1 MATALFYASST
12 GNSEEIADKIASELG
27 GIEVFDLS
35 ATDISKINDY
45 DKVILGGSTW
55 GDGELN
61 DDWDE
66 VWDSFK
72 TISFVDKTIA
82 LFGLGDQDGYPD
94 DFCSALGIIYEHV
107 STSGAKIVGF
117 TSTDGYDFD
126 ESKAEIDGKFVGL
139 VIDEDNQDDLTDER
153 ISSWIGN
160 IKGDILAS

>member
-27 GIEVFDLS
+27 GIEIFDLS
-35 ATDISKINDY
+35 SSSVEKINEY

-66 VWDSFK
+66 AWDSFK
-72 TISFVDKTIA
+72 TLDLTDKTIA

-94 DFCSALGIIYEHV
+94 EFCSALGIIYEQV

-117 TSTDGYDFD
+117 TSIDGYDFD
-126 ESKAEIDGKFVGL
+126 DSKAVVDGKFVGL

-153 ISSWIGN
+153 ISSWAEN
-160 IKGDILAS
+160 IKADIL

>member
-1 MATALFYASST
+1 MSTALFYASST

-27 GIEVFDLS
+27 GIEIFDLS
-35 ATDISKINDY
+35 SSSVEKINEY

-66 VWDSFK
+66 AWDSFK
-72 TISFVDKTIA
+72 TLDLTDKTIA

-94 DFCSALGIIYEHV
+94 EFCSALGIIYEQV

-126 ESKAEIDGKFVGL
+126 DSKAVIDGKFVGL

-153 ISSWIGN
+153 ISSWAEN
-160 IKGDILAS
+160 IKADIL

>member
-12 GNSEEIADKIASELG
+12 GNSEEIAEKIANELG

-35 ATDISKINDY
+35 DTDINKINEY

-55 GDGELN
+55 GEGELN

-66 VWDSFK
+66 VWDAFCA
-72 TISFVDKTIA
+72 ISLDDKTVA

-94 DFCSALGIIYEHV
+94 DFCNALGLIYEHV
-107 STSGAKIVGF
+107 STTGATIVGA
-117 TSTDGYDFD
+117 TSIDGYEYDD
-126 ESKAEIDGKFVGL
+126 SKAEVDGKFVGL

-153 ISSWIGN
+153 IKTWAED
-160 IKGDILAS
+160 IKSDIL

>member
-27 GIEVFDLS
+27 GIEIFDLS
-35 ATDISKINDY
+35 SSSVEKIYEY

-66 VWDSFK
+66 AWDSFK
-72 TISFVDKTIA
+72 TLDLTDKTIA

-94 DFCSALGIIYEHV
+94 EFCSALGIIYEQV

-117 TSTDGYDFD
+117 TSIDGYDFD
-126 ESKAEIDGKFVGL
+126 DSKAVVDGKFVGL

-153 ISSWIGN
+153 ISSWAEN
-160 IKGDILAS
+160 IKADIL

>member
-27 GIEVFDLS
+27 GIEIFDLS
-35 ATDISKINDY
+35 SSSVEKIYEY

-66 VWDSFK
+66 AWDSFK
-72 TISFVDKTIA
+72 TLDLTDKTIA

-94 DFCSALGIIYEHV
+94 EFCSALGIIYEQV

-117 TSTDGYDFD
+117 TSIDGYDFD
-126 ESKAEIDGKFVGL
+126 DSKAVVDGNFVGL

-153 ISSWIGN
+153 ISSWAEN
-160 IKGDILAS
+160 IKADIL

>member
-27 GIEVFDLS
+27 GIETFDLS
-35 ATDISKINDY
+35 STSIDKMNEY
-45 DKVILGGSTW
+45 EKVILGGSTW

-66 VWDSFK
+66 AWDSFAALNL
-72 TISFVDKTIA
+72 TDKTIA

-94 DFCSALGIIYEHV
+94 EFCSALGIIYEQV
-107 STSGAKIVGF
+107 STTGAKIVGF

-126 ESKAEIDGKFVGL
+126 DSKAVIDGKFVGL

-153 ISSWIGN
+153 ISSWTEN
-160 IKGDILAS
+160 IKADILAS